1 MESFAVDFVATKEK
15 IPAIIL
21 KKPFDFVSLD
31 SKKVDIEAMQNSLKD
46 IDYNFLLENIV
57 SYLEKN
63 TKNEE
68 NYDFYKEHFSF
79 TFSEFEI
86 FKKLVHRYKAIHK
99 KDFTDFFEKNKNLS
113 KKDFLKIFDKV

>member
-1 MESFAVDFVATKEK
+1 
-15 IPAIIL
+15 
-21 KKPFDFVSLD
+21 
-31 SKKVDIEAMQNSLKD
+31 MQNSLKD
-46 IDYNFLLENIV
+46 LDYNSLLENIV

-86 FKKLVHRYKAIHK
+86 FKKLVNRYKAIHK
-99 KDFTDFFEKNKNLS
+99 KDFRDFFEKNKNLS
-113 KKDFLKIFDKV
+113 KKDFLEIFDKV